1 MSLMIQVSIVLLLFS
16 GIHKSQE
23 SDLLSTTHNHASPDI
38 TPSKAMLPLQA
49 PSPFMPFTYTKM
61 PKLSGH
67 CAFNFSAADSILR
80 TTATDCWSTLAPYLA
95 NVVCCPQFDA
105 SLVVL
110 VGQASSQSQSLALN
124 VTHARHCLSDVK
136 QILESQGA
144 SEELLEICSVDPSN
158 LTESSCPV
166 IEVNEIENSL
176 DTSSLLASCGKI
188 DPTIE
193 CCNQVCQN
201 AISAAAEVLAFRHKN
216 VTTSNG
222 APNLS
227 EKSINDCKSI
237 ILRWM
242 ASKFDPSSA
251 NRIIRVLS
259 SCDINKSCP
268 LVFPDIKNISKECG
282 EETSNQTSCCNTLN
296 SYLSRL
302 QQQSFITNLQALNC
316 ATLLGKKLQEANIT
330 SNIFDICHVNLKD
343 FSLQGQFLCS
353 IFSFCNYFLLYLLVI
368 DIVWV
373 FNLFLLREPWI
384 HLRHTD
390 ASVDEKES
398 GCLFPS
404 LPTDLTYDQTSG
416 IGFICD
422 LNDNVAAPW
431 SSSYSNSASTC
442 NKTAAL
448 PELPKATSSQLSKGI
463 YMKDLV
469 YVLLFASSMTIQ
481 LLI

>member
-1 MSLMIQVSIVLLLFS
+1 M
-16 GIHKSQE
+16 
-23 SDLLSTTHNHASPDI
+23 
-38 TPSKAMLPLQA
+38 
-49 PSPFMPFTYTKM
+49 
-61 PKLSGH
+61 
-67 CAFNFSAADSILR
+67 R

-259 SCDINKSCP
+259 SCDINKCKCWK
-268 LVFPDIKNISKECG
+268 FGRKNIY
-282 EETSNQTSCCNTLN
+282 NLTLKPDGTKFDEAV
-296 SYLSRL
+296 LK
-302 QQQSFITNLQALNC
+302 
-316 ATLLGKKLQEANIT
+316 LGLFRKL
-330 SNIFDICHVNLKD
+330 
-343 FSLQGQFLCS
+343 
-353 IFSFCNYFLLYLLVI
+353 
-368 DIVWV
+368 
-373 FNLFLLREPWI
+373 
-384 HLRHTD
+384 
-390 ASVDEKES
+390 
-398 GCLFPS
+398 
-404 LPTDLTYDQTSG
+404 
-416 IGFICD
+416 
-422 LNDNVAAPW
+422 
-431 SSSYSNSASTC
+431 
-442 NKTAAL
+442 
-448 PELPKATSSQLSKGI
+448 KATS
-463 YMKDLV
+463 
-469 YVLLFASSMTIQ
+469 
-481 LLI
+481 

>member
-343 FSLQGQFLCS
+343 FSLQ
-353 IFSFCNYFLLYLLVI
+353 
-368 DIVWV
+368 
-373 FNLFLLREPWI
+373 
-384 HLRHTD
+384 
-390 ASVDEKES
+390 VDEKES

-442 NKTAAL
+442 NKTAL

>member
-1 MSLMIQVSIVLLLFS
+1 MESQNLLLQFSLLLLFFS
-16 GIHKSQE
+16 GFHGSLCTQDSDILDSYILSKSNY
-23 SDLLSTTHNHASPDI
+23 DASPNI
-38 TPSKAMLPLQA
+38 SPSIAPEAMLPLQA
-49 PSPFMPFTYTKM
+49 PSPLMPFTHTGV

-80 TTATDCWSTLAPYLA
+80 TTATDCWSSLAPYFA

-124 VTHARHCLSDVK
+124 VTHATHCLSDVE

-144 SEELLEICSVDPSN
+144 SEKLLEICSVDPSN
-158 LTESSCPV
+158 LMESSCPV
-166 IEVNEIENSL
+166 MDVNEIETSL
-176 DTSSLLASCGKI
+176 NTSSLVAACENI

-216 VTTSNG
+216 VTTSSD
-222 APNLS
+222 APVLS
-227 EKSINDCKSI
+227 EKSTLISDCKSI
-237 ILRWM
+237 VLRWLS
-242 ASKFDPSSA
+242 SKFDPSSA

-268 LVFPDIKNISKECG
+268 LVFPDIKSISRECG
-282 EETSNQTSCCNTLN
+282 EITSNQTSCCNTMN

-302 QQQSFITNLQALNC
+302 QQQSFVTNLQALNC
-316 ATLLGKKLQEANIT
+316 ATFLGKKLQEANIT
-330 SNIFDICHVNLKD
+330 SNIFDLCHVNLKD
-343 FSLQGQFLCS
+343 FSLQ
-353 IFSFCNYFLLYLLVI
+353 
-368 DIVWV
+368 
-373 FNLFLLREPWI
+373 
-384 HLRHTD
+384 
-390 ASVDEKES
+390 VDEKES
-398 GCLFPS
+398 GCLLPS

-431 SSSYSNSASTC
+431 SLAYSGAASTC
-442 NKTAAL
+442 NNTAVL
-448 PELPKATSSQLSKGI
+448 PELPKATSSQLSKGAYI
-463 YMKDLV
+463 KDTV
-469 YVLLFASSMTIQ
+469 YALLFASSMVIQ
-481 LLI
+481 MLI

>member
-1 MSLMIQVSIVLLLFS
+1 MSMESHQILMIQVSIVLLFFS
-16 GIHKSQE
+16 GIHGSLCTQE
-23 SDLLSTTHNHASPDI
+23 SDIPASDLLSRTRNDASPNI
-38 TPSKAMLPLQA
+38 TPSIAPEAMLPLQA
-49 PSPFMPFTYTKM
+49 PSPLMPFTYTNV

-67 CAFNFSAADSILR
+67 CAFNFTAADSILR

-124 VTHARHCLSDVK
+124 VTHARHCLSDVE

-166 IEVNEIENSL
+166 IDVNEIENSL

-222 APNLS
+222 APDLS
-227 EKSINDCKSI
+227 EKSTLINDCKSI
-237 ILRWM
+237 VLRWM

-282 EETSNQTSCCNTLN
+282 EETSNQTSCCNALN
-296 SYLSRL
+296 SYLSHL

-330 SNIFDICHVNLKD
+330 SNIFDLCHVNLKD
-343 FSLQGQFLCS
+343 FSLQ
-353 IFSFCNYFLLYLLVI
+353 
-368 DIVWV
+368 
-373 FNLFLLREPWI
+373 
-384 HLRHTD
+384 
-390 ASVDEKES
+390 VDEKES
-398 GCLFPS
+398 GCLLPS

-416 IGFICD
+416 IGIICD

-431 SSSYSNSASTC
+431 SSPYSGAASTC
-442 NKTAAL
+442 NKTAL

-463 YMKDLV
+463 YMKDMV
-469 YVLLFASSMTIQ
+469 YALLFASSLAIQ

>member
-1 MSLMIQVSIVLLLFS
+1 MSMESHQILMIQVSIVLLFFS
-16 GIHKSQE
+16 GIHGSLYTQE
-23 SDLLSTTHNHASPDI
+23 SDIPASDLLSRTHNDASPNI
-38 TPSKAMLPLQA
+38 TPSIAPEAMLPLQA
-49 PSPFMPFTYTKM
+49 PSPLMPFTYTNV

-67 CAFNFSAADSILR
+67 CAFNFTAADSILR
-80 TTATDCWSTLAPYLA
+80 TTATDCWSTLAPYIA

-124 VTHARHCLSDVK
+124 VTHARHCLSDVE

-166 IEVNEIENSL
+166 IDVNEIKNSL
-176 DTSSLLASCGKI
+176 DTSSLLTSCRKI

-222 APNLS
+222 APDLS
-227 EKSINDCKSI
+227 EKSTLINDCKSI
-237 ILRWM
+237 VLRWM

-251 NRIIRVLS
+251 NRIIRPDSIKLDEAVL
-259 SCDINKSCP
+259 KLELFWKLKATTCP

-282 EETSNQTSCCNTLN
+282 EETSNQTSCCNALN
-296 SYLSRL
+296 SYLSHL
-302 QQQSFITNLQALNC
+302 QQQSFITNLQALTC
-316 ATLLGKKLQEANIT
+316 ATLLGKKLQEANII
-330 SNIFDICHVNLKD
+330 SNIFDLCHVNLKD
-343 FSLQGQFLCS
+343 FSLQ
-353 IFSFCNYFLLYLLVI
+353 
-368 DIVWV
+368 
-373 FNLFLLREPWI
+373 
-384 HLRHTD
+384 
-390 ASVDEKES
+390 ES
-398 GCLFPS
+398 GCLLPS

-416 IGFICD
+416 IGIICD

-431 SSSYSNSASTC
+431 SSPYSGAASTC

-448 PELPKATSSQLSKGI
+448 PELPKATSSQLSKG
-463 YMKDLV
+463 ME
-469 YVLLFASSMTIQ
+469 ST
-481 LLI
+481 

>member
-1 MSLMIQVSIVLLLFS
+1 VSFVSSPAQGTEFAVVKIHIEETPLLFFKQSNQFKLWPHYRHVIS
-16 GIHKSQE
+16 GIHGSLCTQE
-23 SDLLSTTHNHASPDI
+23 SDILASDLLSRTRNDASPNI
-38 TPSKAMLPLQA
+38 TPSIAPEAMLPLQA
-49 PSPFMPFTYTKM
+49 PSPLMPFTYTNV

-67 CAFNFSAADSILR
+67 CAFNFTAADSILR

-124 VTHARHCLSDVK
+124 VTHARHCLSDVE

-144 SEELLEICSVDPSN
+144 SEKLLEICSVDPSN

-166 IEVNEIENSL
+166 IDVNEIENSL
-176 DTSSLLASCGKI
+176 DTSSLLTSCGKI

-222 APNLS
+222 APDLP
-227 EKSINDCKSI
+227 EKSTLISDCKSF

-282 EETSNQTSCCNTLN
+282 EDTSNPTSCCNALN
-296 SYLSRL
+296 SYLLRL
-302 QQQSFITNLQALNC
+302 QQQSFITNLQALTC
-316 ATLLGKKLQEANIT
+316 ATLLGKKLQEANII
-330 SNIFDICHVNLKD
+330 SNIFDLCHVNLKD
-343 FSLQGQFLCS
+343 FSLQ
-353 IFSFCNYFLLYLLVI
+353 
-368 DIVWV
+368 
-373 FNLFLLREPWI
+373 
-384 HLRHTD
+384 
-390 ASVDEKES
+390 ES

-431 SSSYSNSASTC
+431 SSPYSGAASTC
-442 NKTAAL
+442 NKTAAVL
-448 PELPKATSSQLSKGI
+448 PELPKATSSQLS
-463 YMKDLV
+463 
-469 YVLLFASSMTIQ
+469 
-481 LLI
+481 

>member
-1 MSLMIQVSIVLLLFS
+1 MSKESQILLIQVSLLLLFFS
-16 GIHKSQE
+16 GIHGSLCTQDSDILD
-23 SDLLSTTHNHASPDI
+23 SDLLSKSNYDASSNFS
-38 TPSKAMLPLQA
+38 PSIAPEAMLPLRA
-49 PSPFMPFTYTKM
+49 PSPLMPFTYTGV

-80 TTATDCWSTLAPYLA
+80 TTATDCWSSLAPYLA

-105 SLVVL
+105 SVVVL

-124 VTHARHCLSDVK
+124 VTHARHCLSDVE

-144 SEELLEICSVDPSN
+144 SEQLLQICSVDPSN

-166 IEVNEIENSL
+166 IDVNVIERSL
-176 DTSSLLASCGKI
+176 NTSSLLAACGKI

-216 VTTSNG
+216 VTASSG
-222 APNLS
+222 SPVLL
-227 EKSINDCKSI
+227 EKSTLISDCKSI

-251 NRIIRVLS
+251 NRVIRVLS
-259 SCDINKSCP
+259 SCDMNKSCP

-282 EETSNQTSCCNTLN
+282 EETSNQTSCCKTLS
-296 SYLSRL
+296 SYLWGL
-302 QQQSFITNLQALNC
+302 QQQSFITNLQALTC

-330 SNIFDICHVNLKD
+330 SNIFDLCHVNLED
-343 FSLQGQFLCS
+343 FSLQ
-353 IFSFCNYFLLYLLVI
+353 
-368 DIVWV
+368 
-373 FNLFLLREPWI
+373 
-384 HLRHTD
+384 
-390 ASVDEKES
+390 ES
-398 GCLFPS
+398 GCLLPS

-431 SSSYSNSASTC
+431 SSAYSGAASTC

-448 PELPKATSSQLSKGI
+448 PELPKATSSQLSKGV
-463 YMKDLV
+463 YMKDMV
-469 YVLLFASSMTIQ
+469 YALLFASSMVIQ

>member
-1 MSLMIQVSIVLLLFS
+1 MSMESHQILMIQVSIVLLFFS
-16 GIHKSQE
+16 GIHGSLCTQE
-23 SDLLSTTHNHASPDI
+23 SDIPASDLLSRTRNDASPNI
-38 TPSKAMLPLQA
+38 TPSIAPEAMLPLQA
-49 PSPFMPFTYTKM
+49 PSPLMPFTYTNV

-67 CAFNFSAADSILR
+67 CAFNFTAADSILR

-124 VTHARHCLSDVK
+124 VTHARHCLSDVE

-166 IEVNEIENSL
+166 IDVNEIENSL

-222 APNLS
+222 APDLS
-227 EKSINDCKSI
+227 EKSTLINDCKSI
-237 ILRWM
+237 VLRWM

-282 EETSNQTSCCNTLN
+282 EETSNQTSCCNALN
-296 SYLSRL
+296 SYLSHL

-330 SNIFDICHVNLKD
+330 SNIFDLCHVNLKD
-343 FSLQGQFLCS
+343 FSLQ
-353 IFSFCNYFLLYLLVI
+353 
-368 DIVWV
+368 
-373 FNLFLLREPWI
+373 
-384 HLRHTD
+384 
-390 ASVDEKES
+390 ES
-398 GCLFPS
+398 GCLLPS

-416 IGFICD
+416 IGIICD

-431 SSSYSNSASTC
+431 SSPYSGAASTC

-463 YMKDLV
+463 YMKDMV
-469 YVLLFASSMTIQ
+469 YALLFASSLAIQ

>member
-1 MSLMIQVSIVLLLFS
+1 MSMESQILMIIVLLFFS
-16 GIHKSQE
+16 GIHGSLCTQE
-23 SDLLSTTHNHASPDI
+23 SDIPASDLVSRTRNDASPNT
-38 TPSKAMLPLQA
+38 TPSIAPEAMLPLQA
-49 PSPFMPFTYTKM
+49 PSPLMPFTYTNV

-67 CAFNFSAADSILR
+67 CAFNFTAADSILR

-124 VTHARHCLSDVK
+124 VTHARHCLSDVE

-144 SEELLEICSVDPSN
+144 SEKLLEICSVDPSN

-166 IEVNEIENSL
+166 IDVNEIENSL
-176 DTSSLLASCGKI
+176 DTSSLLTSCGKI

-222 APNLS
+222 APDLS
-227 EKSINDCKSI
+227 EKSTLISDCKSI

-282 EETSNQTSCCNTLN
+282 EDTSNPTSCCNALN
-296 SYLSRL
+296 SYLLRL
-302 QQQSFITNLQALNC
+302 QQQIFITNLQALTC
-316 ATLLGKKLQEANIT
+316 ATLLGKKLQEANII
-330 SNIFDICHVNLKD
+330 SNIFDLCHVNLKD
-343 FSLQGQFLCS
+343 FSLQ
-353 IFSFCNYFLLYLLVI
+353 
-368 DIVWV
+368 
-373 FNLFLLREPWI
+373 
-384 HLRHTD
+384 
-390 ASVDEKES
+390 VDEKES

-431 SSSYSNSASTC
+431 SSPYSGAASTC
-442 NKTAAL
+442 NKTAAVL

-463 YMKDLV
+463 YMKDMV
-469 YVLLFASSMTIQ
+469 YAVLFASSLAIQ

>member
-343 FSLQGQFLCS
+343 FSLQ
-353 IFSFCNYFLLYLLVI
+353 
-368 DIVWV
+368 
-373 FNLFLLREPWI
+373 
-384 HLRHTD
+384 
-390 ASVDEKES
+390 VDEKES

>member
-1 MSLMIQVSIVLLLFS
+1 M
-16 GIHKSQE
+16 
-23 SDLLSTTHNHASPDI
+23 
-38 TPSKAMLPLQA
+38 
-49 PSPFMPFTYTKM
+49 
-61 PKLSGH
+61 
-67 CAFNFSAADSILR
+67 R

-259 SCDINKSCP
+259 SCDINKCKCRK
-268 LVFPDIKNISKECG
+268 FGRKNIY
-282 EETSNQTSCCNTLN
+282 NLTLKPDGTKFDEAV
-296 SYLSRL
+296 LK
-302 QQQSFITNLQALNC
+302 
-316 ATLLGKKLQEANIT
+316 LGLFRKL
-330 SNIFDICHVNLKD
+330 
-343 FSLQGQFLCS
+343 
-353 IFSFCNYFLLYLLVI
+353 
-368 DIVWV
+368 
-373 FNLFLLREPWI
+373 
-384 HLRHTD
+384 
-390 ASVDEKES
+390 
-398 GCLFPS
+398 
-404 LPTDLTYDQTSG
+404 
-416 IGFICD
+416 
-422 LNDNVAAPW
+422 
-431 SSSYSNSASTC
+431 
-442 NKTAAL
+442 
-448 PELPKATSSQLSKGI
+448 KATS
-463 YMKDLV
+463 
-469 YVLLFASSMTIQ
+469 
-481 LLI
+481 

>member
-1 MSLMIQVSIVLLLFS
+1 M
-16 GIHKSQE
+16 
-23 SDLLSTTHNHASPDI
+23 
-38 TPSKAMLPLQA
+38 
-49 PSPFMPFTYTKM
+49 
-61 PKLSGH
+61 
-67 CAFNFSAADSILR
+67 
-80 TTATDCWSTLAPYLA
+80 
-95 NVVCCPQFDA
+95 
-105 SLVVL
+105 VL

-259 SCDINKSCP
+259 SCDINKCKCWK
-268 LVFPDIKNISKECG
+268 FGRKNIY
-282 EETSNQTSCCNTLN
+282 NLTLKPDGTKFDEAV
-296 SYLSRL
+296 LK
-302 QQQSFITNLQALNC
+302 
-316 ATLLGKKLQEANIT
+316 LGLFRKL
-330 SNIFDICHVNLKD
+330 
-343 FSLQGQFLCS
+343 
-353 IFSFCNYFLLYLLVI
+353 
-368 DIVWV
+368 
-373 FNLFLLREPWI
+373 
-384 HLRHTD
+384 
-390 ASVDEKES
+390 
-398 GCLFPS
+398 
-404 LPTDLTYDQTSG
+404 
-416 IGFICD
+416 
-422 LNDNVAAPW
+422 
-431 SSSYSNSASTC
+431 
-442 NKTAAL
+442 
-448 PELPKATSSQLSKGI
+448 KATS
-463 YMKDLV
+463 
-469 YVLLFASSMTIQ
+469 
-481 LLI
+481 

>member
-1 MSLMIQVSIVLLLFS
+1 MSMESHQILMIQVSIVLLFFS
-16 GIHKSQE
+16 GIHGSLCTQE
-23 SDLLSTTHNHASPDI
+23 SDIPASDLLSRTRNDASPNI
-38 TPSKAMLPLQA
+38 TPSIAPEAMLPLQA
-49 PSPFMPFTYTKM
+49 PSPLMPFTYTNV

-67 CAFNFSAADSILR
+67 CAFNFTAADSILR

-124 VTHARHCLSDVK
+124 VTHARHCLSDVE

-166 IEVNEIENSL
+166 IDVNEIENSL

-222 APNLS
+222 APDLS
-227 EKSINDCKSI
+227 EKSTLINDCKSI
-237 ILRWM
+237 VLRWM

-282 EETSNQTSCCNTLN
+282 EETSNQTSCCNALN
-296 SYLSRL
+296 SYLSHL

-330 SNIFDICHVNLKD
+330 SNIFDLCHVNLKD
-343 FSLQGQFLCS
+343 FSLQ
-353 IFSFCNYFLLYLLVI
+353 
-368 DIVWV
+368 
-373 FNLFLLREPWI
+373 
-384 HLRHTD
+384 
-390 ASVDEKES
+390 VDEKES
-398 GCLFPS
+398 GCLLPS

-416 IGFICD
+416 IGIICD

-431 SSSYSNSASTC
+431 SSPYSGAASTC

-463 YMKDLV
+463 YMKDMV
-469 YVLLFASSMTIQ
+469 YALLFASSLAIQ

>member
-1 MSLMIQVSIVLLLFS
+1 MAALPACEYSSFESESTASSPLFS
-16 GIHKSQE
+16 GIHGSLCTQE
-23 SDLLSTTHNHASPDI
+23 SEIPASDLLSRTHNDASPNI
-38 TPSKAMLPLQA
+38 TPNIAPEAMLPLQA
-49 PSPFMPFTYTKM
+49 PSPLMPFTYTNV

-67 CAFNFSAADSILR
+67 CAFNFTAADSILR

-124 VTHARHCLSDVK
+124 VTHARHCLLDVE

-144 SEELLEICSVDPSN
+144 SEKLLEICSVDPSN

-166 IEVNEIENSL
+166 IDVNEIENSL
-176 DTSSLLASCGKI
+176 DTSSLLTSCGKI

-222 APNLS
+222 APDLS
-227 EKSINDCKSI
+227 EKSTLISDCKSI

-282 EETSNQTSCCNTLN
+282 EDTSNPTSCCNALN

-302 QQQSFITNLQALNC
+302 QQQSFITNLQALTC

-330 SNIFDICHVNLKD
+330 SNIFDLCHVNLKD
-343 FSLQGQFLCS
+343 FSLQ
-353 IFSFCNYFLLYLLVI
+353 
-368 DIVWV
+368 
-373 FNLFLLREPWI
+373 
-384 HLRHTD
+384 
-390 ASVDEKES
+390 VDEKES
-398 GCLFPS
+398 GCLLPS

-431 SSSYSNSASTC
+431 SSPYSGAASTC

-469 YVLLFASSMTIQ
+469 YALLFASSMAIQ

>member
-1 MSLMIQVSIVLLLFS
+1 
-16 GIHKSQE
+16 
-23 SDLLSTTHNHASPDI
+23 
-38 TPSKAMLPLQA
+38 MLPLQA
-49 PSPFMPFTYTKM
+49 PSPLMPFTYTNV

-67 CAFNFSAADSILR
+67 CAFNFTAADSILR

-124 VTHARHCLSDVK
+124 VTHARHCLSDVE

-144 SEELLEICSVDPSN
+144 SEKLLEICSVDPSN

-166 IEVNEIENSL
+166 IDVNEIKNSL
-176 DTSSLLASCGKI
+176 DTSSLLTSCGKI

-222 APNLS
+222 APDLS
-227 EKSINDCKSI
+227 EKSTLINDCKSI
-237 ILRWM
+237 VLRWM

-282 EETSNQTSCCNTLN
+282 EETSNQISCCNALN
-296 SYLSRL
+296 SYLSHL
-302 QQQSFITNLQALNC
+302 QQQSFITNLQALTC
-316 ATLLGKKLQEANIT
+316 ATLLGKKLQEANII
-330 SNIFDICHVNLKD
+330 SNIFDLCHVNLKD
-343 FSLQGQFLCS
+343 FSLQ
-353 IFSFCNYFLLYLLVI
+353 
-368 DIVWV
+368 
-373 FNLFLLREPWI
+373 
-384 HLRHTD
+384 
-390 ASVDEKES
+390 ES
-398 GCLFPS
+398 GCLLPS

-416 IGFICD
+416 IGIICD

-431 SSSYSNSASTC
+431 SSPYSGAASTC

-448 PELPKATSSQLSKGI
+448 PELPKATSSQLSKG
-463 YMKDLV
+463 M
-469 YVLLFASSMTIQ
+469 AQ
-481 LLI
+481 

>member
-1 MSLMIQVSIVLLLFS
+1 MSKKTQILLLQVSLVLLFFS
-16 GIHKSQE
+16 GFHGSLCTID
-23 SDLLSTTHNHASPDI
+23 SDILDPYILSRSNNDASPNI
-38 TPSKAMLPLQA
+38 SPSIAPEDMFLLQA
-49 PSPFMPFTYTKM
+49 PSPLMPYTYTGV

-80 TTATDCWSTLAPYLA
+80 TTSTDCWSSLAPYLA

-105 SLVVL
+105 SLAVL

-124 VTHARHCLSDVK
+124 VTHARHCLSDVE
-136 QILESQGA
+136 QILKSQGA
-144 SEELLEICSVDPSN
+144 SEKLLEICSVDPSN

-166 IEVNEIENSL
+166 IDVNEVGNSL
-176 DTSSLLASCGKI
+176 NASSLLASCEKI

-201 AISAAAEVLAFRHKN
+201 AISAAAEVLAF
-216 VTTSNG
+216 SG
-222 APNLS
+222 APVLL
-227 EKSINDCKSI
+227 EKSTVISDCKSI
-237 ILRWM
+237 IVRWM

-268 LVFPDIKNISKECG
+268 LVFPDLKNISKECG
-282 EETSNQTSCCNTLN
+282 EVASNPTSCCNAMN

-302 QQQSFITNLQALNC
+302 QQQSFVTNLQALNC

-330 SNIFDICHVNLKD
+330 SNIFDLCHVNLKD
-343 FSLQGQFLCS
+343 FSLQ
-353 IFSFCNYFLLYLLVI
+353 
-368 DIVWV
+368 
-373 FNLFLLREPWI
+373 
-384 HLRHTD
+384 
-390 ASVDEKES
+390 VDEKES
-398 GCLFPS
+398 GCLLPS
-404 LPTDLTYDQTSG
+404 LPTDLTYDQNSG

-431 SSSYSNSASTC
+431 SSAYSGASSTC

-463 YMKDLV
+463 NMKDMV
-469 YVLLFASSMTIQ
+469 YALLFASTVVIQ

>member
-1 MSLMIQVSIVLLLFS
+1 MSMESQILMIQVLLFFS
-16 GIHKSQE
+16 GIHGSLCTQE
-23 SDLLSTTHNHASPDI
+23 SDIPASDLLSRTHNDASPNI
-38 TPSKAMLPLQA
+38 TPSIAPEAMLPLQA
-49 PSPFMPFTYTKM
+49 PSPLMPFTYTNV

-67 CAFNFSAADSILR
+67 CAFNFTAADSILR

-124 VTHARHCLSDVK
+124 VTHARHCLSDVE

-144 SEELLEICSVDPSN
+144 SEKLLEICSVDPSN

-166 IEVNEIENSL
+166 IDVNEIENSL
-176 DTSSLLASCGKI
+176 DTSSLLTSCRKI

-193 CCNQVCQN
+193 CCNQVCHN

-222 APNLS
+222 ASDLS
-227 EKSINDCKSI
+227 EKSTLISDCKSI

-242 ASKFDPSSA
+242 ASKSDPSSA
-251 NRIIRVLS
+251 SRIIRVLS

-282 EETSNQTSCCNTLN
+282 EETSNQTSCCNALN

-330 SNIFDICHVNLKD
+330 SNIFDLCHVNLKD

-353 IFSFCNYFLLYLLVI
+353 IFSSCNYFLLYWLVI

-373 FNLFLLREPWI
+373 FNLFLLRGTLDFICHILMHQWMKKN
-384 HLRHTD
+384 RD
-390 ASVDEKES
+390 AS
-398 GCLFPS
+398 FPACR
-404 LPTDLTYDQTSG
+404 Q
-416 IGFICD
+416 I
-422 LNDNVAAPW
+422 
-431 SSSYSNSASTC
+431 
-442 NKTAAL
+442 
-448 PELPKATSSQLSKGI
+448 
-463 YMKDLV
+463 
-469 YVLLFASSMTIQ
+469 
-481 LLI
+481 

>member
-23 SDLLSTTHNHASPDI
+23 SDIPASDLLSTTHNDASPDI
-38 TPSKAMLPLQA
+38 TPSMAPEAMLPLQA
-49 PSPFMPFTYTKM
+49 PSPFMPFTYTNM

-124 VTHARHCLSDVK
+124 VTHARHCLSDVE

-166 IEVNEIENSL
+166 IDVNEIENSL

-251 NRIIRVLS
+251 NRIIRVFS

-302 QQQSFITNLQALNC
+302 QQQSFVTNLQALNC

-343 FSLQGQFLCS
+343 FSLQ
-353 IFSFCNYFLLYLLVI
+353 
-368 DIVWV
+368 
-373 FNLFLLREPWI
+373 
-384 HLRHTD
+384 
-390 ASVDEKES
+390 VDEKES

-442 NKTAAL
+442 NKTAL

-469 YVLLFASSMTIQ
+469 YVLFFASSMTIQ